1 MANLRFLP
9 ILESTVFRS
18 VLGSLDQMPPRRG
31 GLVRLRKGKKQ
42 LWHGI
47 CLYSL
52 YIIEDEHLHIASETI
67 GTEFAPTI
75 DITQYS
81 KGDKK

>member
-18 VLGSLDQMPPRRG
+18 VLGSLGQMPPLRG
-31 GLVRLRKGKKQ
+31 GLVRLRKGEKQ

-47 CLYSL
+47 CLCK
-52 YIIEDEHLHIASETI
+52 IEGEHLQIVSEKI
-67 GTEFAPTI
+67 GTEFATNN
-75 DITQYS
+75 Y
-81 KGDKK
+81 

>member
-18 VLGSLDQMPPRRG
+18 VLGSLGQMPPLRG
-31 GLVRLRKGKKQ
+31 GLVRLRKGEKQ
-42 LWHGI
+42 LWHRI
-47 CLYSL
+47 CLLLIYK
-52 YIIEDEHLHIASETI
+52 IEDEHLQIASEKI
-67 GTEFAPTI
+67 GTEFATTI